1 MQQPVAVALN
11 TGRDAGKRQLPIPL
25 GWLDSRF
32 QISRKNRLGAA
43 FCANYVR
50 NAGTPNG
57 ACQHHTAAP
66 NAVITRPP
74 APARLY
80 QSDLL
85 ARAIAPQKH
94 HGDLLYRTRDTPPQS
109 ALGLSQRL
117 DNLADA
123 FAVRNGGLAQL
134 RGAHVTTIDD
144 VMTSGASLS
153 GACRALRDAGAAR
166 VDAWVFARA
175 E

>member
-1 MQQPVAVALN
+1 MPALQMALAS
-11 TGRDAGKRQLPIPL
+11 TTLLLPMPL
-25 GWLDSRF
+25 S
-32 QISRKNRLGAA
+32 
-43 FCANYVR
+43 
-50 NAGTPNG
+50 P
-57 ACQHHTAAP
+57 
-66 NAVITRPP
+66 
-74 APARLY
+74 
-80 QSDLL
+80 

-123 FAVRNGGLAQL
+123 FAVRNGGLARL
-134 RGAHVTTIDD
+134 RGAHVTVIDD
-144 VMTSGASLS
+144 VTTSGASLS